1 MTLFCFCGK
10 LASSQIRNLQGV
22 STETFMGRRDK
33 WPKTVLGWMNPR
45 LKTVMCTV
53 AEKNSITKEAAY
65 YGYSCMQALFH
76 SKISS

>member
-33 WPKTVLGWMNPR
+33 WPKTVLDEPKIENCNVYSGR
-45 LKTVMCTV
+45 
-53 AEKNSITKEAAY
+53 EK
-65 YGYSCMQALFH
+65 
-76 SKISS
+76 